1 MIGRTLKHYHIDALL
16 GRGGMGEVYRA
27 LDTRLNRPVALK
39 VIKPDLV
46 ADAER
51 RQRFILEARAAAA
64 VNHPAIAPIYDIDE
78 ADGITFIAM
87 EYVDGRTVGQLIMQG
102 ELDLMGAV
110 EIGLQV
116 AEGLA
121 RAHDTGIIHRDIKS
135 ENIMVT
141 RDGHAK
147 ILDFG
152 LAKLMDASAA
162 GPDAGAG
169 GGPSGAAASP
179 AWTLTMEQAHTIAG
193 AVLGTLSY
201 MSPEQARG
209 RGLDARS
216 DIFSLGVVLY
226 EMVTGEL
233 PFKGDTPLDTMH
245 AIAYEEARPV
255 TAIRRSL
262 PPRMHQIVSRCL
274 RKNRED
280 RYADAHALAGDLKRL
295 KQDLETGSRLSVPAG
310 ARFQA
315 WLDSIKAWLP
325 LSGNW
330 LIVAGL
336 FLIAAAVLMATKI
349 RWGEL
354 IGPAIMV
361 FFLYRVVRDRR
372 RRLMARFMRK
382 ISLLPEVKAV
392 AVRNDQIIVVLD
404 RAPAKTYIRV
414 SSLLDA
420 ANGKLFYGKPIT
432 GTIRDDMTD
441 EELRTL
447 IRQPGAV
454 YVRDDVE
461 FGPAAKGAASGDN
474 PKSRA

>member
-1 MIGRTLKHYHIDALL
+1 MIGKTLKHYRVDALL

-39 VIKPDLV
+39 VIKSELV
-46 ADAER
+46 ADPER
-51 RQRFILEARAAAA
+51 KARFINEARTAAA

-87 EYVDGRTVGQLIMQG
+87 EYVEGRTVGQLIAQG
-102 ELDLMGAV
+102 ELDLLGAV

-121 RAHDTGIIHRDIKS
+121 RAHDVGIVHRDIKS
-135 ENIMVT
+135 DNIMVT

-152 LAKLMDASAA
+152 LAKLMDTSAEGAGASEA
-162 GPDAGAG
+162 AGAG
-169 GGPSGAAASP
+169 QGPAR
-179 AWTLTMEQAHTIAG
+179 TLTMEQAHTIAG

-262 PPRMHQIVSRCL
+262 PPRMHQIVSKCL

-280 RYADAHALAGDLKRL
+280 RYLDARSLAADLRHL
-295 KQDLETGSRLSVPAG
+295 KQDLETGSRVSVPAG
-310 ARFQA
+310 ARFEA
-315 WLDSIKAWLP
+315 WLEAVKNWSPLRGKWLVV
-325 LSGNW
+325 GG
-330 LIVAGL
+330 VG
-336 FLIAAAVLMATKI
+336 LIAAAVLMAARV

-354 IGPAIMV
+354 VGPAVII
-361 FFLYRVVRDRR
+361 FFLYRFVRERR
-372 RRLMARFMRK
+372 RRLMARFARK
-382 ISLLPEVKAV
+382 VSALPEVKAV
-392 AVRNDQIIVVLD
+392 AIRNDQIVVVLD

-414 SSLLDA
+414 SSLIGA
-420 ANGKLFYGKPIT
+420 ANSKLFYGKPIT

-441 EELRTL
+441 EELL
-447 IRQPGAV
+447 AIIKQPGAL

-461 FGPAAKGAASGDN
+461 FRPAGRGPDAPGT

>member
-1 MIGRTLKHYHIDALL
+1 MVGRTLKHYHIDALL

-27 LDTRLNRPVALK
+27 LDTRLQRPVALK

-46 ADAER
+46 SDPNR
-51 RQRFILEARAAAA
+51 KKRFILEARAAAA

-87 EYVDGRTVGQLIMQG
+87 EFVDGRTAGQLITQG

-121 RAHDTGIIHRDIKS
+121 RAHDAGIIHRDIKS
-135 ENIMVT
+135 DNIMVT

-152 LAKLMDASAA
+152 LAKLLDSGAEGPEATGGAGAASAR
-162 GPDAGAG
+162 
-169 GGPSGAAASP
+169 
-179 AWTLTMEQAHTIAG
+179 TLTMEQAHTIAG

-209 RGLDARS
+209 RGLDSRS

-233 PFKGDTPLDTMH
+233 PFKGETPLDTVH

-255 TAIRRSL
+255 TMIRRSL
-262 PPRMHQIVSRCL
+262 PPRIHQIISRCL
-274 RKNRED
+274 RKSRED
-280 RYADAHALAGDLKRL
+280 RYSDAHALAGDLKHL
-295 KQDLETGSRLSVPAG
+295 KQDLETGSRLAAPAG
-310 ARFQA
+310 ARLQA
-315 WLDSIKAWLP
+315 WLETVKTWLP
-325 LSGNW
+325 LSGKW
-330 LIVAGL
+330 MIVLGIL
-336 FLIAAAVLMATKI
+336 FIAAAVLMITRI

-354 IGPAIMV
+354 IGPAVIL
-361 FFLYRVVRDRR
+361 FFMYRAVTDRR
-372 RRLMARFMRK
+372 RRLLARFIKRAAA
-382 ISLLPEVKAV
+382 IPEVRAV
-392 AVRNDQIIVVLD
+392 AVRDDQVTVVLD
-404 RAPAKTYIRV
+404 KAPAKVYIHI

-420 ANGKLFYGKPIT
+420 ANARLFYGKPFT
-432 GTIRDDMTD
+432 MAIRDDMTD
-441 EELRTL
+441 VELRSL
-447 IRQPGAV
+447 IKQPGAA
-454 YVRDDVE
+454 YVRDDVMAVPLDT
-461 FGPAAKGAASGDN
+461 G
-474 PKSRA
+474 

>member
-1 MIGRTLKHYHIDALL
+1 MVGRTLKHYRIDTLL

-27 LDTRLNRPVALK
+27 LDTRLQRPVALK

-46 ADAER
+46 TDPDR
-51 RQRFILEARAAAA
+51 KKRFILEARAAAA

-78 ADGITFIAM
+78 ADGTTFIAM
-87 EYVDGRTVGQLIMQG
+87 EFVDGRTAGQLITQG

-121 RAHDTGIIHRDIKS
+121 RAHDAGIIHRDIKS
-135 ENIMVT
+135 DNIMVT

-152 LAKLMDASAA
+152 LAKLLDSGAEGADATGGAMAASAR
-162 GPDAGAG
+162 
-169 GGPSGAAASP
+169 
-179 AWTLTMEQAHTIAG
+179 TLTIEQAHTIAG

-233 PFKGDTPLDTMH
+233 PFKGETPLDTMH

-255 TAIRRSL
+255 TTIRRSL
-262 PPRMHQIVSRCL
+262 PPRIHQIISRCL
-274 RKNRED
+274 RKSRED
-280 RYADAHALAGDLKRL
+280 RYPDAHALAGDLKHL
-295 KQDLETGSRLSVPAG
+295 KQDLETGSRLAAPAG
-310 ARFQA
+310 ARLQA
-315 WLDSIKAWLP
+315 WLDTVKTWLP
-325 LSGNW
+325 LGGKW
-330 LIVAGL
+330 MIVLGIL
-336 FLIAAAVLMATKI
+336 FIAAAVLMITRI

-354 IGPAIMV
+354 IGPAIIV
-361 FFLYRVVRDRR
+361 FFIYRAVIDRR
-372 RRLMARFMRK
+372 RRLLARFVKRAAA
-382 ISLLPEVKAV
+382 IAEVKAV
-392 AVRNDQIIVVLD
+392 AVRNDQVIVVLD
-404 RAPAKTYIRV
+404 KGPAKVYIHI

-420 ANGKLFYGKPIT
+420 ANAKLFYGKRFT
-432 GTIRDDMTD
+432 LAIRDNMTD
-441 EELRTL
+441 AELLGL
-447 IRQPGAV
+447 IKQPGAA
-454 YVRDDVE
+454 YVRDDVMAVPLDT
-461 FGPAAKGAASGDN
+461 G
-474 PKSRA
+474 

>member
-1 MIGRTLKHYHIDALL
+1 MIGRTLKHYRIDALL

-27 LDTRLNRPVALK
+27 LDTRLQRPVALK
-39 VIKPDLV
+39 VIKSDLV
-46 ADAER
+46 ADPDR

-64 VNHPAIAPIYDIDE
+64 VNHPAIAPVYDIDE

-87 EYVDGRTVGQLIMQG
+87 EYVDGRTVGQLITQG
-102 ELDLMGAV
+102 ELDLMGTV

-121 RAHDTGIIHRDIKS
+121 RAHGAGIIHRDIKS
-135 ENIMVT
+135 DNIMVT

-152 LAKLMDASAA
+152 LAKLMDSSPE
-162 GPDAGAG
+162 GGDA
-169 GGPSGAAASP
+169 SGAAP
-179 AWTLTMEQAHTIAG
+179 AWTLTMEQAQTIAG

-209 RGLDARS
+209 RGLDTRS

-226 EMVTGEL
+226 EMATGEL

-255 TAIRRSL
+255 TAIRRNL
-262 PPRMHQIVSRCL
+262 PPKMHQIVSRCL

-280 RYADAHALAGDLKRL
+280 RYPDAHALAGDLKHL
-295 KQDLETGSRLSVPAG
+295 KQDLETGSHLSVPAG
-310 ARFQA
+310 ARLQA
-315 WLDSIKAWLP
+315 WLDSVKTWAP
-325 LSGNW
+325 LSGKRM
-330 LIVAGL
+330 IVLGI
-336 FLIAAAVLMATKI
+336 FLIAAAVLMATQV

-354 IGPAIMV
+354 IGPAVMV

-372 RRLMARFMRK
+372 RRMMARFTRK
-382 ISLLPEVKAV
+382 VAMLPEVKAV

-420 ANGKLFYGKPIT
+420 ANGKLFYGKPIA
-432 GTIRDDMTD
+432 GTIRDDMAD

-447 IRQPGAV
+447 IKQPGAV
-454 YVRDDVE
+454 YVRDDVV
-461 FGPAAKGAASGDN
+461 FGPPGEGSTSGGSPKG
-474 PKSRA
+474 RA